1 MNLVNDISDLQHYV
15 SKIKPDLII
24 IAGDRYDNKCNYFNS
39 SQHTD
44 LHFGGALL

>member
-24 IAGDRYDNKCNYFNS
+24 IAGDRYDILRNYFNS
-39 SQHTD
+39 HNIPVI
-44 LHFGGALL
+44 HFL